1 MLTAGGSHDGL
12 RLPNTL
18 TLTPNHA
25 AAVIGQILKRIYTVE
40 LQNEPDYPAHLKPLI
55 DRLQS
60 LDPRQAGHDGCA
72 DAS

>member
-25 AAVIGQILKRIYTVE
+25 AAVIGQILKRIYTAE
-40 LQNEPDYPAHLKPLI
+40 LQNEPDYPPHLKPLI
-55 DRLQS
+55 ERLQNLEPGS
-60 LDPRQAGHDGCA
+60 AGRVG
-72 DAS
+72 